1 MLNGKYL
8 AAPQKFNY
16 VMGLFEILSGILLQ
30 IMFSSTLSGCF
41 EGPMLEM
48 LALETPYVGKFTLS
62 HS

>member
-1 MLNGKYL
+1 MLNVKYL
-8 AAPQKFNY
+8 AALQKFNY
-16 VMGLFEILSGILLQ
+16 VIGLLEILSGILLQ

-48 LALETPYVGKFTLS
+48 VALETLYVGRFTLS